1 MKPRKSCWT
10 CAARKIQC
18 DGVRPNCNK
27 CNRSQLTCQGYEARL
42 SWPRKNDRKR
52 AMVCTTAKQAPVSFQ
67 ETSEIPRRL
76 FLINTSFRDVELHNY
91 LSSQYHQAQVSVSP
105 SKPLKQPAI
114 HTNQNELL
122 QYFHHLAHL
131 SLVTFSTTTAGIR
144 DTLMRMAMIN
154 NSASASALLHALLA
168 YSSLHHHGLSET
180 SLKFKV
186 QALHLLSTSAE
197 DGELSL
203 VNASQHVAAS
213 MLLGSFETLRP
224 SESSGEWLWH
234 IWGAVDVI
242 QATQLSDHSSE
253 NETYVLIDWVNY
265 HYTLSRFSTQH
276 WRHKSLA
283 SKASKKPMQLFRRRT
298 TPPLSI
304 YRPNHPFI
312 DPTSSIMS
320 LLFEAC
326 NTYMDPQDPQSHSP
340 EYRNSL
346 RRLEAQVDDLIASP
360 VPNDLNP
367 ESAFALELYR
377 VATRIYIARASQS
390 PWEAPAVL
398 DSLVDALFN
407 GPVASCTCIH
417 FFPLLILA
425 CESRRDDQRVAILNL
440 IDRTQR
446 DARIRSMKA
455 VTNAIQAVWVQ
466 QDLHADSEVLVNYMD
481 LLSIGIS
488 SSSSIPSFA

>member
-1 MKPRKSCWT
+1 
-10 CAARKIQC
+10 
-18 DGVRPNCNK
+18 
-27 CNRSQLTCQGYEARL
+27 
-42 SWPRKNDRKR
+42 
-52 AMVCTTAKQAPVSFQ
+52 MVCATAKQAPVSFQ
-67 ETSEIPRRL
+67 ETNEIPSRL

-91 LSSQYHQAQVSVSP
+91 FSSQYRQAQVAISP

-122 QYFHHLAHL
+122 QYSHL

-154 NSASASALLHALLA
+154 NSASASALLHAMLA

-186 QALHLLSTSAE
+186 QALHLLYTSAE

-265 HYTLSRFSTQH
+265 HHTLSRFSTQH

-283 SKASKKPMQLFRRRT
+283 SKASKKPMQLF
-298 TPPLSI
+298 
-304 YRPNHPFI
+304 H
-312 DPTSSIMS
+312 PTSSIMS

-326 NTYMDPQDPQSHSP
+326 NIYMDPQDPQSQSP

-377 VATRIYIARASQS
+377 VATRIYIARASQC

>member
-1 MKPRKSCWT
+1 
-10 CAARKIQC
+10 
-18 DGVRPNCNK
+18 
-27 CNRSQLTCQGYEARL
+27 
-42 SWPRKNDRKR
+42 
-52 AMVCTTAKQAPVSFQ
+52 
-67 ETSEIPRRL
+67 
-76 FLINTSFRDVELHNY
+76 
-91 LSSQYHQAQVSVSP
+91 
-105 SKPLKQPAI
+105 
-114 HTNQNELL
+114 
-122 QYFHHLAHL
+122 
-131 SLVTFSTTTAGIR
+131 
-144 DTLMRMAMIN
+144 MAMIN
-154 NSASASALLHALLA
+154 NSASASALLHAMLA

-253 NETYVLIDWVNY
+253 NETHALIDWVNY
-265 HYTLSRFSTQH
+265 HHTLSRFSTQH

-304 YRPNHPFI
+304 YRPNHPSI

-326 NTYMDPQDPQSHSP
+326 NIYMDPQDPQSQSP

>member
-1 MKPRKSCWT
+1 
-10 CAARKIQC
+10 
-18 DGVRPNCNK
+18 
-27 CNRSQLTCQGYEARL
+27 
-42 SWPRKNDRKR
+42 
-52 AMVCTTAKQAPVSFQ
+52 
-67 ETSEIPRRL
+67 
-76 FLINTSFRDVELHNY
+76 
-91 LSSQYHQAQVSVSP
+91 
-105 SKPLKQPAI
+105 
-114 HTNQNELL
+114 
-122 QYFHHLAHL
+122 
-131 SLVTFSTTTAGIR
+131 
-144 DTLMRMAMIN
+144 
-154 NSASASALLHALLA
+154 
-168 YSSLHHHGLSET
+168 
-180 SLKFKV
+180 
-186 QALHLLSTSAE
+186 
-197 DGELSL
+197 
-203 VNASQHVAAS
+203 
-213 MLLGSFETLRP
+213 
-224 SESSGEWLWH
+224 
-234 IWGAVDVI
+234 
-242 QATQLSDHSSE
+242 
-253 NETYVLIDWVNY
+253 
-265 HYTLSRFSTQH
+265 
-276 WRHKSLA
+276 
-283 SKASKKPMQLFRRRT
+283 
-298 TPPLSI
+298 
-304 YRPNHPFI
+304 
-312 DPTSSIMS
+312 MS

-326 NTYMDPQDPQSHSP
+326 NIYMDPQDPQSQTP

-346 RRLEAQVDDLIASP
+346 RRLEAQVDDLITSP

>member
-1 MKPRKSCWT
+1 
-10 CAARKIQC
+10 
-18 DGVRPNCNK
+18 
-27 CNRSQLTCQGYEARL
+27 
-42 SWPRKNDRKR
+42 
-52 AMVCTTAKQAPVSFQ
+52 MVCTTAKQAPVSSQ
-67 ETSEIPRRL
+67 TTSEIPSRL
-76 FLINTSFRDVELHNY
+76 FLINTSSRDVKLHNY
-91 LSSQYHQAQVSVSP
+91 LSSQYRQAQVTISP
-105 SKPLKQPAI
+105 SKPLKQPVI

-122 QYFHHLAHL
+122 QYFHDLAHL
-131 SLVTFSTTTAGIR
+131 SLVTFSTTSAGIR
-144 DTLMRMAMIN
+144 DALMRMAMVD
-154 NSASASALLHALLA
+154 NSLSSSALLHAILA
-168 YSSLHHHGLSET
+168 YSSLHHHGLGET
-180 SLKFKV
+180 ALKFKV

-197 DGELSL
+197 DGEFSL

-213 MLLGSFETLRP
+213 MLLGLFETLRP

-242 QATQLSDHSSE
+242 QATQLSNHSSE
-253 NETYVLIDWVNY
+253 SETYALIDWVNY
-265 HYTLSRFSTQH
+265 HHTLSRFSTQH

-283 SKASKKPMQLFRRRT
+283 HPGSKKPSQRYRCVPP
-298 TPPLSI
+298 PPLSI
-304 YRPNHPFI
+304 YKPNHPSV

-320 LLFEAC
+320 LLFETCDIAI
-326 NTYMDPQDPQSHSP
+326 DPQDPKSQNS
-340 EYRNSL
+340 EYRGSL
-346 RRLEAQVDDLIASP
+346 HRLEAQVEDLITSP
-360 VPNDLNP
+360 IPNNLNP

-377 VATRIYIARASQS
+377 VATRIYIARVSQS
-390 PWEAPAVL
+390 PWEVPALL

-455 VTNAIQAVWVQ
+455 VTNAIQAIWVQ